1 MEGRRNVESS
11 AIEASEK
18 ARKKMSPEKKG
29 ESERVTV
36 KKS

>member
-1 MEGRRNVESS
+1 VESS

-18 ARKKMSPEKKG
+18 AEKDSPEKKS

>member
-18 ARKKMSPEKKG
+18 AREKKNVAG
-29 ESERVTV
+29 EER
-36 KKS
+36 